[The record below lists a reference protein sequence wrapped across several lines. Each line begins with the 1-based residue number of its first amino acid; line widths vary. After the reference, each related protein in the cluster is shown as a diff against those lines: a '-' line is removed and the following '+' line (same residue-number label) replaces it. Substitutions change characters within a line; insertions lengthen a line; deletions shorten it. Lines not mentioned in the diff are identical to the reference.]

1 MSVLDLA
8 KWCWVSCYLQNIVTL
23 EKTKLQRHCLDIAS
37 RNQKWLALA
46 SIAPKGQWWC
56 LCDLENSGFNWFNSP
71 GAEVVT
77 QQLQEKLNKRPFKED
92 WEAAIGRPQ
101 ILGTR
106 SAFQPFANLAL
117 KQNTCNLKTYPF
129 LHGNSTWI
137 KLPYQKK
144 AAVRQG
150 SARRHYRSLP
160 MPALWANTLRSP
172 LPSSASGC
180 PYRKAMTQQSHMVD
194 WPRLCQQSF
203 ILKLM
208 FHDVRF

>member
-1 MSVLDLA
+1 MSFLDLQSA
-8 KWCWVSCYLQNIVTL
+8 KWCWVSCYLQNLVAL

-56 LCDLENSGFNWFNSP
+56 LCDLEMSGFNWFNSP

-117 KQNTCNLKTYPF
+117 KQNTCNDLSVFTWQFYLNQTSIPKKCSCPPRFCKTP
-129 LHGNSTWI
+129 LSKPTN
-137 KLPYQKK
+137 
-144 AAVRQG
+144 
-150 SARRHYRSLP
+150 AR
-160 MPALWANTLRSP
+160 ALGQHTSITVT
-172 LPSSASGC
+172 
-180 PYRKAMTQQSHMVD
+180 K
-194 WPRLCQQSF
+194 
-203 ILKLM
+203 
-208 FHDVRF
+208 